1 MSRLTAD
8 QALEMVF
15 TDDSCNL
22 DSGGE
27 LDIDEDPDFPL
38 PHYSDSENEEQL
50 PRNPGSPRYLG
61 SSDSETCDLSF
72 GEHSNDLESDPDDN
86 VDEGQQI

>member
-15 TDDSCNL
+15 IDDSCDL

-50 PRNPGSPRYLG
+50 PCNPGSPRYPVFSNSEG
-61 SSDSETCDLSF
+61 CDSVPVNT
-72 GEHSNDLESDPDDN
+72 PM
-86 VDEGQQI
+86 I